1 VIADLLRT
9 LIDLCSLLILVRVVL
24 SWLPVDR
31 DKGWVRFIVDV
42 TEPLLGPVR
51 MVLPPIGGLDFS
63 PFVVMMLLQWMSNF
77 VVGR

>member
-1 VIADLLRT
+1 MIADILRT

-24 SWLPVDR
+24 SWLRVDR